1 MVSVLYV
8 EEAEVEGNEELKFVG
23 AVSHPASRS
32 TAVGE
37 SLELSGPA
45 LEYGHRRT
53 PCGV

>member
-32 TAVGE
+32 SAVGE